1 MRTEP
6 AVLIAAASP
15 WLNQAIS
22 PALNELARA
31 STAIRITAS
40 PARAG
45 RELRNQR
52 IISAGPGKFQENRAC
67 GTPGQGFAA
76 DPGRATSK
84 ELSTDPCQQK
94 PWRKTLRH

>member
-6 AVLIAAASP
+6 AVLMAAASP
-15 WLNQAIS
+15 WLNQAIN

-31 STAIRITAS
+31 RMAMRITAS

-52 IISAGPGKFQENRAC
+52 IISAD
-67 GTPGQGFAA
+67 PGQ
-76 DPGRATSK
+76 SH
-84 ELSTDPCQQK
+84 EN
-94 PWRKTLRH
+94 

>member
-6 AVLIAAASP
+6 AVLMAAASP
-15 WLNQAIS
+15 WLNQAIN
-22 PALNELARA
+22 PALNELASA

-52 IISAGPGKFQENRAC
+52 IIGAGPGKGTESRAC
-67 GTPGQGFAA
+67 AA
-76 DPGRATSK
+76 P
-84 ELSTDPCQQK
+84 E
-94 PWRKTLRH
+94 

>member
-22 PALNELARA
+22 PALKELARA
-31 STAIRITAS
+31 RMAIRITAK

-45 RELRNQR
+45 RELRSQLNITAYSEGGQ
-52 IISAGPGKFQENRAC
+52 SLHG
-67 GTPGQGFAA
+67 GT
-76 DPGRATSK
+76 
-84 ELSTDPCQQK
+84 
-94 PWRKTLRH
+94 

>member
-6 AVLIAAASP
+6 AVLMAAASP

-22 PALNELARA
+22 PALNELASA

-52 IISAGPGKFQENRAC
+52 IIGAGPGRIQEKQSMCSTRVGFCRRSRA
-67 GTPGQGFAA
+67 
-76 DPGRATSK
+76 RY
-84 ELSTDPCQQK
+84 L
-94 PWRKTLRH
+94 